1 MKNGMK
7 NTLLILGLI
16 IGLSAFK
23 MSEHV
28 EVLLKWETKAHDFG
42 KIVKGEAASHT
53 FYFTNEGDQ
62 PIQIVKTKSSCGC
75 TVSKHTEGEIKVGE
89 QGFVKAEYNAS
100 KSGVFSKSVRVYTS
114 LDENPIVLQVKGE
127 VE

>member
-1 MKNGMK
+1 MK

-23 MSEHV
+23 MSEDV
-28 EVLLKWETKAHDFG
+28 EALLKWETKAHDFG
-42 KIVKGEAASHT
+42 KIVKGEAVAHT

-75 TVSKHTEGEIKVGE
+75 TVSEHTKGDIKAGE

-100 KSGVFSKSVRVYTS
+100 KPGVFSKSVRVYTS